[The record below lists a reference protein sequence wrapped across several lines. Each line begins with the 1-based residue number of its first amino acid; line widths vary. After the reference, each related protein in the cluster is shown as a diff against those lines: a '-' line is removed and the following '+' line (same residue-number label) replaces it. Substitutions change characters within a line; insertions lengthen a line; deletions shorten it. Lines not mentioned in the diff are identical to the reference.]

1 MAPNSLLL
9 LALVAII
16 ALILLIAKFRLN
28 AILSLV
34 LVSLLLGLAAGMEP
48 LKVVEAF
55 TAGISKTLGDLAMII
70 GLGTMLGKMLAE
82 SGGAH
87 VVANGVAQFFG
98 VKRLDYA
105 VMIAAFVIGIS
116 VFFQVGLLLLGPIV
130 FALAR
135 ETKTPILRIALPL
148 AAGLS
153 TAHGLIPPHP
163 GPMFAISVL
172 GADVGKTIMWSIF
185 VVGPPVALVTGPLL
199 ARWVTPRVPVEFGG
213 LGATATSVPSA
224 PKAPSFGISIFTILL
239 PVILMII
246 ATVAENNLTSPEKA
260 AKLAETYQKQQQAG
274 APDATATPDAAPE
287 ATIGDRQ
294 APAPQV
300 QESDVLRAQR
310 QAQVR
315 EWASFIG
322 HPTVAMLVAVLFS
335 FWSFG
340 SQCGLG
346 AASIG
351 KFAEASLGPV
361 ASVLLVIGAGGGFSR
376 VLNASGV
383 GEALAHM
390 GSNLHMHP
398 LLLGWLIAGMLR
410 VAVGSA
416 TVSVQTA
423 ASIMLPLVQADP
435 HINKELLVLAMGAGS
450 LVLSHV
456 NDGGFWLVK
465 EYIGMDIPQ
474 TLKTWTVVETGIA
487 CMSITIIMIAN
498 AVMNAFM
505 T

>member
-1 MAPNSLLL
+1 MPLATLSPNGLLL
-9 LALVAII
+9 LALAAII
-16 ALILLIAKFRLN
+16 SLILLIAKFRLN

-34 LVSLLLGLAAGMEP
+34 LVSLVLGVAAGMEP
-48 LKVVEAF
+48 LKVADAF

-87 VVANGVAQFFG
+87 VVANGVAKFFG

-135 ETKTPILRIALPL
+135 ETKTPILRIALLL

-199 ARWVTPRVPVEFGG
+199 ARWVTPRVPVELGG

-260 AKLAETYQKQQQAG
+260 AKLAETYEQQQAG
-274 APDATATPDAAPE
+274 APEASTTAGAAPK
-287 ATIGDRQ
+287 I
-294 APAPQV
+294 
-300 QESDVLRAQR
+300 QESDVQRAQS
-310 QAQVR
+310 QARVR
-315 EWASFIG
+315 GWASFLG
-322 HPTVAMLVAVLFS
+322 YPTVAMLIAVLFS

-351 KFAEASLGPV
+351 KFAEASLAPV
-361 ASVLLVIGAGGGFSR
+361 ASVLLVIGAGGGFSK

-383 GEALAHM
+383 GEALAHL
-390 GSNLHMHP
+390 GSNMHMHP

-487 CMSITIIMIAN
+487 CMSITLILI
-498 AVMNAFM
+498 VNAFL
-505 T
+505 